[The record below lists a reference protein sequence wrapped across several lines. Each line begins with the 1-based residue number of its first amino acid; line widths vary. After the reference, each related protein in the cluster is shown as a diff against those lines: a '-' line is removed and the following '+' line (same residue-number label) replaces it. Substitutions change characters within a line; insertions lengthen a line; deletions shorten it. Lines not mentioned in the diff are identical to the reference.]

1 MSFGVGKFNLP
12 SKNSFGKDLSKGF
25 TGDANFN
32 KVPDWELDTNAFKF
46 TPKDN
51 SLKSR
56 IRFYDHDSS
65 WIRWRRGYELYTIT
79 QNTLGSFANERF
91 YRGDYR
97 LYCAVQQFP
106 GVFAS
111 ARLFTFPSA
120 NQEIGTQLVAMRD
133 TNAFNFYNYGIP
145 ILGVRYLGPSSSGT
159 YSQSGTTITVTK
171 QDHGFLINESVSL
184 VFSTGAGVD
193 ETLVITS
200 VTNNTFTLTATSP
213 VTTNGNVT
221 FYLSTTFDDSRWI
234 SIRTKLQNL
243 PTSASFLVGERL
255 VDRIIE
261 QDPGVVGT
269 YTRIGV
275 TVSVT
280 CSTDHGLSTGN
291 AVNLTISSGGIAPGR
306 YIINVTSSTQF
317 TVTTVAS
324 GAATGSL
331 VVSRLIPGY
340 RYDDYV
346 GYTMIDIDTA
356 TNELIFQRKDSYG
369 GSTFGD
375 KLVTTVPAHRG
386 FLNNRFL
393 TTELRWQCSCQD
405 FTRRSG
411 YDFYSE
417 VTNKRFP
424 VTAITSTKPGQVLEK
439 DNSLSNERDLPGNF
453 SDLGYTA
460 VNNFYQL
467 PEYEDTA
474 STSYTNLEYYQLRW
488 CKHIYAALFAL
499 VHDEGNEP
507 LALLAK
513 YSQSGPNITVDFPNH
528 NLTVNTKIELTF
540 TSGNALSGQYTIT
553 SVPNPDSFVVVY
565 PFSETTSGYCTVS
578 NLKEH
583 SYVNEWLLEPND
595 RPVGDDLD
603 TFYRN
608 FDKEIKKIQLAA
620 ERLVLIRQGSK
631 WVGSRQ
637 VVGSFNLP
645 EEIANYD
652 PELITMLIT
661 DSIRRGI
668 DGSLDRDGILVNNT
682 NRLISV
688 ISKLFNLEPT
698 QISDTKIGLLDQP
711 LFNYSQG
718 FNFIL
723 IDGGTYANGEPV
735 ESSQSLTTID
745 CETYSPRTAQDTEVD
760 CGFYINI

>member
-1 MSFGVGKFNLP
+1 
-12 SKNSFGKDLSKGF
+12 
-25 TGDANFN
+25 
-32 KVPDWELDTNAFKF
+32 
-46 TPKDN
+46 
-51 SLKSR
+51 
-56 IRFYDHDSS
+56 
-65 WIRWRRGYELYTIT
+65 
-79 QNTLGSFANERF
+79 
-91 YRGDYR
+91 
-97 LYCAVQQFP
+97 
-106 GVFAS
+106 
-111 ARLFTFPSA
+111 
-120 NQEIGTQLVAMRD
+120 
-133 TNAFNFYNYGIP
+133 
-145 ILGVRYLGPSSSGT
+145 
-159 YSQSGTTITVTK
+159 
-171 QDHGFLINESVSL
+171 
-184 VFSTGAGVD
+184 
-193 ETLVITS
+193 
-200 VTNNTFTLTATSP
+200 
-213 VTTNGNVT
+213 
-221 FYLSTTFDDSRWI
+221 
-234 SIRTKLQNL
+234 
-243 PTSASFLVGERL
+243 
-255 VDRIIE
+255 
-261 QDPGVVGT
+261 
-269 YTRIGV
+269 
-275 TVSVT
+275 
-280 CSTDHGLSTGN
+280 
-291 AVNLTISSGGIAPGR
+291 
-306 YIINVTSSTQF
+306 
-317 TVTTVAS
+317 
-324 GAATGSL
+324 
-331 VVSRLIPGY
+331 
-340 RYDDYV
+340 
-346 GYTMIDIDTA
+346 
-356 TNELIFQRKDSYG
+356 
-369 GSTFGD
+369 
-375 KLVTTVPAHRG
+375 
-386 FLNNRFL
+386 
-393 TTELRWQCSCQD
+393 
-405 FTRRSG
+405 
-411 YDFYSE
+411 
-417 VTNKRFP
+417 
-424 VTAITSTKPGQVLEK
+424 
-439 DNSLSNERDLPGNF
+439 
-453 SDLGYTA
+453 
-460 VNNFYQL
+460 
-467 PEYEDTA
+467 
-474 STSYTNLEYYQLRW
+474 
-488 CKHIYAALFAL
+488 LFAL

-507 LALLAK
+507 LALLAE

-528 NLTVNTKIELTF
+528 NLTINTKIELTF
-540 TSGNALSGQYTIT
+540 TSGNAISGQYTIT

-668 DGSLDRDGILVNNT
+668 DGSLDRNGILVNNT